1 MVPAHKRY
9 VSNTRGAQKACVGK
23 LRGVYVEDWGRHK
36 IIFGIHRVEFG
47 VVLKVGS
54 HRNIESDH
62 RPTKRFLSRS
72 DSIFC

>member
-1 MVPAHKRY
+1 
-9 VSNTRGAQKACVGK
+9 
-23 LRGVYVEDWGRHK
+23 VEDWGRHK